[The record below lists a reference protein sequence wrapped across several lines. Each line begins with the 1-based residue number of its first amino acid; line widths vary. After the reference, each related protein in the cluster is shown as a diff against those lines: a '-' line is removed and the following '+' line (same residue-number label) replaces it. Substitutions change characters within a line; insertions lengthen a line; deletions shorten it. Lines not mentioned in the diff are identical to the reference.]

1 MSMPLVSAYLYQSP
15 LGQKGIR
22 PPATVGR
29 SVGEGAAS
37 GVFSQEPGE
46 RQAQETT
53 GGQSKFSLPQNDRT
67 MKKYSFPKPWM
78 NTPYG

>member
-37 GVFSQEPGE
+37 GVFSQEPGD

-53 GGQSKFSLPQNDRT
+53 GGRSKFSL
-67 MKKYSFPKPWM
+67 SFEKVLTSHPPTGKIHSIQAA
-78 NTPYG
+78 

>member
-1 MSMPLVSAYLYQSP
+1 MSMPLVFAYLYQSP

-53 GGQSKFSLPQNDRT
+53 GGRSKFSLLSKRKT
-67 MKKYSFPKPWM
+67 GSYC
-78 NTPYG
+78 